1 MANRQKG
8 GNKMKKKDW
17 FPDYGDPF
25 ANMKRKGDVSDDIK
39 KFTQMGHFDVYI
51 RQGKV
56 ASIGLHWG
64 ESKRLAGLGIP
75 RKKQIKM
82 LNWLEMHPKEAKE
95 LLRY

>member
-1 MANRQKG
+1 
-8 GNKMKKKDW
+8 MKIPKD
-17 FPDYGDPF
+17 
-25 ANMKRKGDVSDDIK
+25 VK
-39 KFTQMGHFDVYI
+39 KFTESGHFDVFM
-51 RQGKV
+51 RGGKL

-82 LNWLEMHPKEAKE
+82 LDWLQDHPKEAKK